1 MNVESTHSPV
11 RSGLAPVRSGLGN
24 RPRYLGET
32 IRPDAGESYDW
43 HTHDFG
49 QLISAS
55 SGSMYVG
62 TPERVL
68 LLSPAMAVWI
78 PPDTNHW
85 MRYGSN
91 NVMIY
96 VDVNR
101 EEAARLGGV
110 CRVLAM
116 TPLLVSLFF
125 AMMPE
130 ETDAREHRHN
140 NALHVALRHELL
152 DARDV
157 PLSLAV
163 PQDPRVRELAH
174 AALEN
179 PGEVQSV
186 EAWLAGAPASRKTVE
201 RIFISETG
209 MPPSRW
215 LRHARIMHAISLLAA
230 GQKVT
235 TVALEMGYVSSS
247 AFSYMFRQTLGES
260 PTEFLGK
267 QPFAAR

>member
-1 MNVESTHSPV
+1 MIVQPIPSPV
-11 RSGLAPVRSGLGN
+11 RSALRS
-24 RPRYLGET
+24 RPRYLGEV
-32 IRPDAGESYDW
+32 IRPGAGESYGW

-49 QLISAS
+49 QLISAK

-91 NVMIY
+91 NVMLY

-101 EEAARLGGV
+101 EEAVRLGGM
-110 CRVLAM
+110 CRVVAM
-116 TPLLVSLFF
+116 TPLLGSLLF
-125 AMMPE
+125 AMVPE
-130 ETDAREHRHN
+130 QTDLREHRHN
-140 NALHVALRHELL
+140 DALHAALRHELL
-152 DARDV
+152 NARDV
-157 PLSLAV
+157 PLTLAM
-163 PQDPRVRELAH
+163 PQDPRVRGLAQS
-174 AALEN
+174 ALSN

-209 MPPSRW
+209 MPPLRW
-215 LRHARIMHAISLLAA
+215 LCHARVLHAISLLAA

-235 TVALEMGYVSSS
+235 TVALEMGYESSS
-247 AFSYMFRQTLGES
+247 SFSYMFRQTLGES
-260 PTEFLGK
+260 PSKFLGK
-267 QPFAAR
+267 QQFAAR